1 MLEPNEKRRRRHW
14 SAALRISSIGTF
26 QQSECLRPKFLEPV
40 ETAFLELIH
49 FVEIDG
55 RRLLAAQA
63 ELQTAET
70 AALARRGFE
79 RERFSAARRKRP
91 VFGGFAQHELRVVI
105 LQNFGD
111 KGISRNSR

>member
-1 MLEPNEKRRRRHW
+1 MNNLMKNAADGIGLRRCG
-14 SAALRISSIGTF
+14 GTF

-63 ELQTAET
+63 EL
-70 AALARRGFE
+70 
-79 RERFSAARRKRP
+79 
-91 VFGGFAQHELRVVI
+91 
-105 LQNFGD
+105 
-111 KGISRNSR
+111 

>member
-1 MLEPNEKRRRRHW
+1 M
-14 SAALRISSIGTF
+14 GTIE
-26 QQSECLRPKFLEPV
+26 QSECLRPKFLEPV

-49 FVEIDG
+49 LVEIDG

-63 ELQTAET
+63 QLQTAET

-79 RERFSAARRKRP
+79 RERFSAARRKSP
-91 VFGGFAQHELRVVI
+91 VFGGLAQHEIRVVV

-111 KGISRNSR
+111 KA